1 MSGGLAA
8 GSWSRRCPEFY
19 AIAPRRVAAADAMS
33 GDVVRLAKN
42 HIDVGMMTGQIDA
55 QLEFWQNEVGLPFEE
70 LLLLGGGRRQH
81 RHGLN
86 GSVLKINESREPL
99 PEAPPAGYREL
110 LIARDGISA
119 SRRLTDPDGNQV
131 VLVPRGEQDV
141 AGIGVRLAVRDAAA
155 FDDFYGRVLN
165 LERVR
170 EHVFRWGDS
179 IVMFEQDQTA
189 AAPASREGR
198 GYRYLTVQVWDVD
211 AEHAALLALGA
222 TEGSPPI
229 TLGTTARISFIRD
242 PDGNWIE
249 ISQRA
254 SLTGALPR

>member
-1 MSGGLAA
+1 M
-8 GSWSRRCPEFY
+8 F
-19 AIAPRRVAAADAMS
+19 

-55 QLEFWQNEVGLPFEE
+55 QLDFWQHEVGLPFEE
-70 LLLLGGGRRQH
+70 LLPLGGGRRQH
-81 RHGLN
+81 RHGMN
-86 GSVLKINESREPL
+86 GSVLKINESRGPL
-99 PEAPPAGYREL
+99 PNAPPAGYREL
-110 LIARDGISA
+110 LIARDGISNP
-119 SRRLTDPDGNQV
+119 RTLTDPDGNHV
-131 VLVPRGEQDV
+131 VLVPPGAQQI

-155 FDDFYGRVLN
+155 FDDFYGRVLG
-165 LERVR
+165 LERLNK
-170 EHVFRWGDS
+170 HAFRWGDS
-179 IVMFEQDQTA
+179 VVMFEQDPTA
-189 AAPASREGR
+189 AAEASREGP

-211 AEHAALLALGA
+211 AEHGALVALGA
-222 TEGSPPI
+222 TEGSPPM